1 MKAPGDAAA
10 TEASL
15 RRKEAMLCSVSVVA
29 LLGMLM
35 LPAIPYLFPG
45 PSAGPWFART
55 NSPDGRHDAIEE
67 LRSVIWDYYSRVW
80 ITTAGEQ
87 DRSNWHQIAPQ
98 IDGTW
103 DVRWLTPTHLVVTAW
118 RGSGV
123 SPEHTVWRG
132 VRIEQRVR

>member
-1 MKAPGDAAA
+1 MSAPSDAAA

-45 PSAGPWFART
+45 PSAGPWFTRT
-55 NSPDGRHDAIEE
+55 NSPDGRYDAIEE
-67 LRSVIWDYYSRVW
+67 SRSCIWDNLSRVW
-80 ITTAGEQ
+80 ITTVGEQ

-98 IDGTW
+98 VDGTW
-103 DVRWLTPTHLVVTAW
+103 DVEWLAPKHLLLTAW
-118 RGSGV
+118 HGWGV
-123 SPEHTVWRG
+123 SPAVSHWRDI
-132 VRIEQRVR
+132 RIEQRVK